1 MLGFVY
7 IAETRQLVKILQ
19 GTQELIEAECAGL
32 DDEFGLTYTPAIGAD
47 DGLWTSAETTMET
60 ETLR

>member
-19 GTQELIEAECAGL
+19 GAQEAIEAECAGL

>member
-7 IAETRQLVKILQ
+7 IAETRQLVNIVQ
-19 GTQELIEAECAGL
+19 GTQEL
-32 DDEFGLTYTPAIGAD
+32 
-47 DGLWTSAETTMET
+47 WTAETTMET